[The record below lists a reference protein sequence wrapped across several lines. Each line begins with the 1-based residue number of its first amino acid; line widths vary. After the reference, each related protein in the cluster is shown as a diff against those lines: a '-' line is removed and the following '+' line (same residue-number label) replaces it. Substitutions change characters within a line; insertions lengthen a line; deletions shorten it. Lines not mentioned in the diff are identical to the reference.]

1 MVDVVE
7 ASLEEDMELAEDES
21 MRRLASQ
28 QEQVVTTCCVSQWG
42 TPGVYTCDVVCGTL
56 GNSLGL
62 CVTVHL
68 RPLKWRFEQIAYL
81 IYTPEVRPNDHV
93 TLIL

>member
-28 QEQVVTTCCVSQWG
+28 QEQVVTACCVHSGELPGCIYVTWCAALWG
-42 TPGVYTCDVVCGTL
+42 IPWVYVLQCY
-56 GNSLGL
+56 
-62 CVTVHL
+62 L

-81 IYTPEVRPNDHV
+81 IYTPEVRSNDHV